1 MRCSPINPK
10 YFTMVKLSR
19 VKKLA
24 LLEELV
30 HKLRIEE
37 GIKHNLSMLNHRL
50 CDSNDKLNMLKDET
64 THLWNIEYTRP
75 RWRTNI
81 LKIDY
86 LNSVSK
92 GISYQLG
99 TNNDFFTI
107 LRDNI
112 QECQIRIN
120 DLNNQ
125 IVILKAEL
133 NV

>member
-1 MRCSPINPK
+1 
-10 YFTMVKLSR
+10 MVKLSR

-37 GIKHNLSMLNHRL
+37 GIKHNLSQLDHKL
-50 CDSNDKLNMLKDET
+50 YGSNDKLSMLKDET
-64 THLWNIEYTRP
+64 SHLWSIEYTRP

-81 LKIDY
+81 LKLDY

-92 GISYQLG
+92 RISYQLG
-99 TNNDFFTI
+99 INNDFFTI

-125 IVILKAEL
+125 IVLLKLEL